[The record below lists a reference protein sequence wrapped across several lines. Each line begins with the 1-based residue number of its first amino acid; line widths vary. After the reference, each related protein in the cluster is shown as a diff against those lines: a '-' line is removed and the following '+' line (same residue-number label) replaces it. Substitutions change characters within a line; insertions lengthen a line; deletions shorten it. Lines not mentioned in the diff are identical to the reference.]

1 MINKP
6 CPFCG
11 GEVCKATGKWEKYYF
26 HVLHDINCY
35 LNDRKKSPVN
45 YTLLPNNERYLTQ
58 WNNRQE

>member
-1 MINKP
+1 M
-6 CPFCG
+6 
-11 GEVCKATGKWEKYYF
+11 EVGNIIRVKNTPWRGVIRALEGVP
-26 HVLHDINCY
+26 HINCY